1 MAVARQDGDAAGAI
15 ANAAKVL
22 EAHYEFP
29 FLAHAAME
37 PLNAVAHRDA
47 EGLLHIYG
55 GHQIPDLYQHL
66 VSQMTGHAMEKVRM
80 VVMKTGGGFGRRA
93 VGDGDVVVEAALIA
107 KAIDFAA
114 PVKVQWTRENDMR
127 GGRYRPAYVHK
138 MKAGLDENGKVIALE
153 NHIVGQS
160 IVAGTPFEGLI
171 RNGIDGTS
179 VEGAANQ
186 PYAIPNVTVGLTT
199 TDVKVPVLWWRA
211 VGSTHTA
218 YAVETFI
225 DEIAEAAGADPVQF
239 RLDLLKDHPRH
250 AGVLKLAAEKAGYGK
265 GLPEGRHFGVAVHES
280 FSSFVAEIAEVSMDD
295 GDITVHRVTAAV
307 DVGTAINPDT
317 IKAQV
322 EGGVGFGLGSVLQE
336 ELTLENG
343 EVVEGNYDEYM
354 PLRINQMPE
363 VDVHI
368 VSSDAPPTGIGEPGV
383 PPIGPAVANAVYRAT
398 GRRIRILP
406 FAKGMTS

>member
-1 MAVARQDGDAAGAI
+1 M
-15 ANAAKVL
+15 
-22 EAHYEFP
+22 
-29 FLAHAAME
+29 
-37 PLNAVAHRDA
+37 
-47 EGLLHIYG
+47 
-55 GHQIPDLYQHL
+55 
-66 VSQMTGHAMEKVRM
+66 
-80 VVMKTGGGFGRRA
+80 
-93 VGDGDVVVEAALIA
+93 
-107 KAIDFAA
+107 
-114 PVKVQWTRENDMR
+114 
-127 GGRYRPAYVHK
+127 
-138 MKAGLDENGKVIALE
+138 
-153 NHIVGQS
+153 
-160 IVAGTPFEGLI
+160 
-171 RNGIDGTS
+171 
-179 VEGAANQ
+179 
-186 PYAIPNVTVGLTT
+186 
-199 TDVKVPVLWWRA
+199 PVLWWRA

-322 EGGVGFGLGSVLQE
+322 QGGVGFGLGSVLQE

-368 VSSDAPPTGIGEPGV
+368 VASDAPPTGIGEPGV